1 MATNRNLRELRGAL
15 CDARDNGATL
25 HVVRNRRD
33 LEFGESLGRTRRG
46 WLLFRDADTGVKTV
60 LFTGWLPD
68 EERGAG
74 EWRL

>member
-1 MATNRNLRELRGAL
+1 MATNRSLRELRGAL
-15 CDARDNGATL
+15 NDALDCGATL

-46 WLLFRDADTGVKTV
+46 WLLFRDSETGVRTV
-60 LFTGWLPD
+60 LFTGWLSED
-68 EERGAG
+68 ERGLG